1 MASVLDKIELQHIQN
16 IQDRRP
22 LQVKFS
28 RKKIFSREHKIPTL
42 AFEDQRLT
50 SFAGLIMCQIHFIR
64 IGIKESLRSCF
75 RHLRVSE
82 IFGHHVIMLV
92 LIVHLLL

>member
-16 IQDRRP
+16 IHYRRP

-28 RKKIFSREHKIPTL
+28 RREIFSREHKIPAL

-50 SFAGLIMCQIHFIR
+50 SVARLIMYQIHFIR
-64 IGIKESLRSCF
+64 IGIKEYLRSCF

-82 IFGHHVIMLV
+82 IF
-92 LIVHLLL
+92 